1 MPDIPPRQQVNGSET
16 IRMGQTDGLPHYDSP
31 DAAHS
36 AYREIPQQAALARR
50 QPDAEDGAYA
60 ILKAFQD
67 YMEHERQRSQRRT
80 TALFAVLA
88 VVFLALV
95 AGFGAIWF
103 TTMNGMQG
111 TQANLIQAALA
122 MREREPRQPAQIDIA
137 AAIEAAAGK
146 AAENERAAAARIL
159 DERLAAERRKDDEDA
174 VAREA
179 ALDGTIRQLNSMI
192 EEVRK
197 DNDAIR
203 KENEAIRRD
212 NDALRR
218 ETEALRASRV
228 KPVAPRAAHAPLPAI
243 PAAPAPAAPDP
254 APEQAAPAPA
264 PGTTAPAD
272 APGAAAQ
279 NAAAAK
285 PAQQPA
291 TPKPQQG
298 HAIVATETPALKIKR
313 PAPPRGYSSNSLQ
326 IPVGEKGD
334 GQVPWRLFLPTEIPS
349 EPAAK

>member
-1 MPDIPPRQQVNGSET
+1 MADIPPRQQVNGSET

-31 DAAHS
+31 DSANS
-36 AYREIPQQAALARR
+36 AYREIPPSASLARR
-50 QPDAEDGAYA
+50 RPDAEDGAYA

-80 TALFAVLA
+80 TALVAVLA

-122 MREREPRQPAQIDIA
+122 MRDGETRQSPQIDIA

-146 AAENERAAAARIL
+146 AAENERAAAARL
-159 DERLAAERRKDDEDA
+159 LEERLAAERRKDAEEA
-174 VAREA
+174 VARET
-179 ALDGTIRQLNSMI
+179 ALDGTIKQLNSMI
-192 EEVRK
+192 EEVR
-197 DNDAIR
+197 R
-203 KENEAIRRD
+203 ENEA
-212 NDALRR
+212 LRK
-218 ETEALRASRV
+218 ETEALRASRA
-228 KPVAPRAAHAPLPAI
+228 KPVAQRYAPPRPAKPAAPASVAPPAPVEAGPAAEQTAPEQSPEAAHAPEATEI
-243 PAAPAPAAPDP
+243 KPAP
-254 APEQAAPAPA
+254 
-264 PGTTAPAD
+264 
-272 APGAAAQ
+272 
-279 NAAAAK
+279 K
-285 PAQQPA
+285 PA

-298 HAIVATETPALKIKR
+298 HAIVATEAPAVKIKR
-313 PAPPRGYSSNSLQ
+313 PAPPRGYSSNSIP

-334 GQVPWRLFLPTEIPS
+334 GQVGWRLFLPTEIPS